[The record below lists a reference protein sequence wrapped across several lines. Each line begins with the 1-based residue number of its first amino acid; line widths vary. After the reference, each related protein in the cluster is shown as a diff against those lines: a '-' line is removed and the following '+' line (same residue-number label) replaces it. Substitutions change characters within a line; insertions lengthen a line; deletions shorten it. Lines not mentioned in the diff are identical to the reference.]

1 LGGKNK
7 EKNYLH
13 KMIVPLQAA
22 FFTQA
27 GPVTLL
33 ISLALRLNHHFQHM
47 RKLLLPVFLLLG
59 ITCQAQMKAEDV
71 QTFTLKNGMKF
82 LVVEDNS
89 IPNANMYLFYKVG
102 SRNEY
107 QGITGLSHF
116 FEHMMFN
123 GAKKYGPKEFDRTME
138 FNGGANNAYTR
149 EDVTVYTD
157 WFPASATEVMFDLEG
172 DRISS
177 LSIDPKMVES
187 ERGVVLSERS
197 TGLENSPW
205 NLLSQSVQAQA
216 FQEHPYHWPVIGY
229 EDDMKNWKHE
239 DLERYFKT
247 YYAPNNCVVVIAGA
261 VKTADVKK
269 LAEKYL
275 EPIPAQPA
283 PPKVHQAEPVQRGER
298 RIVVQK
304 DVATPYLNIVYKAPE
319 AKHEDY
325 YTLALLSDIL
335 SSGKSSRL
343 YAALVDNKQL
353 ATSVF
358 TSYSESFDPT
368 LFGIYAVANK
378 GINEAD
384 VENAIYEE
392 LEKIKKD
399 GITEN
404 ELQKVKNKK
413 LIEFYGQVETI
424 NGKSNNIGTYE
435 VFFGDYKKMFDAPA
449 QYNKVTADDIK
460 KAANKYFIKTARTI
474 GVLKANTE
482 E

>member
-1 LGGKNK
+1 MKK
-7 EKNYLH
+7 
-13 KMIVPLQAA
+13 I
-22 FFTQA
+22 
-27 GPVTLL
+27 
-33 ISLALRLNHHFQHM
+33 
-47 RKLLLPVFLLLG
+47 LLPVCLLLG
-59 ITCQAQMKAEDV
+59 VISQAQIKADDV
-71 QTFTLKNGMKF
+71 KSFTLKNGMKF
-82 LVVEDNS
+82 LIVEDNS
-89 IPNANMYLFYKVG
+89 IPNANMYLFYRVG

-157 WFPASATEVMFDLEG
+157 WFPASATEVIFDLES
-172 DRISS
+172 DRIAS

-205 NLLSQSVQAQA
+205 RMLSEAVTAQA

-229 EDDMKNWKHE
+229 EDDMKNWKQT

-247 YYAPNNCVVVIAGA
+247 YYAPNNCVVVMSGA
-261 VKTADVKK
+261 IKAENIKA

-275 EPIPAQPA
+275 EPIPAQPE
-283 PPKVHQAEPVQRGER
+283 PPKVHQVEPPQTGER
-298 RIVVQK
+298 RIMVQK
-304 DVATPYLNIVYKAPE
+304 DVATPYLKIAYKAPA
-319 AKHEDY
+319 AKDDDY
-325 YTLALLSDIL
+325 YALSLLSDIL

-358 TSYSESFDPT
+358 TSYGESFDPT
-368 LFGIYAVANK
+368 TFGFFAIAGKNVK
-378 GINEAD
+378 D
-384 VENAIYEE
+384 TDLENAIYEE
-392 LEKIKKD
+392 IEKVKKD
-399 GITEN
+399 GVN
-404 ELQKVKNKK
+404 DKELQKVKNQK
-413 LIEFYGQVETI
+413 LIEFYNQVETI

-435 VFFGDYKKMFDAPA
+435 VFFGDYKKMFEAPDR
-449 QYNKVTADDIK
+449 YNKVTAEDIK
-460 KAANKYFIKTARTI
+460 RVANNYFKKTTRTV
-474 GVLKANTE
+474 GVLKSNTAE
-482 E
+482 

>member
-1 LGGKNK
+1 
-7 EKNYLH
+7 
-13 KMIVPLQAA
+13 
-22 FFTQA
+22 
-27 GPVTLL
+27 
-33 ISLALRLNHHFQHM
+33 M
-47 RKLLLPVFLLLG
+47 RKIFLLLLLATG
-59 ITCQAQMKAEDV
+59 ILLQAQNKADDV
-71 QTFTLKNGMKF
+71 KTFTLKNGMKF

-123 GAKKYGPKEFDRTME
+123 GAKKYGPKMFDQTME

-149 EDVTVYTD
+149 EDVTVYTN
-157 WFPASATEVMFDLEG
+157 WFPSSAMEVIFDLEG

-205 NLLSQSVQAQA
+205 DLLTQSVQAAA

-229 EDDMKNWKHE
+229 EDDMKNWKQA

-247 YYAPNNCVVVIAGA
+247 YYAPNNCVVVVSGN
-261 VKTADVKK
+261 VKLADVKRM
-269 LAEKYL
+269 AEKYL
-275 EPIPAQPA
+275 EPIAAQPA
-283 PPKVHQAEPVQRGER
+283 YAPVHIAEPAQTGER
-298 RIVVQK
+298 RITVQK
-304 DVATPYLNIVYKAPE
+304 EVATPYLHIAYHVPN

-325 YTLALLSDIL
+325 YALDILSYIL
-335 SSGKSSRL
+335 SSGNSSRL
-343 YAALVDNKQL
+343 YSSLVDKKQL
-353 ATSVF
+353 ATQIF
-358 TSYSESFDPT
+358 TNYRESFDPT
-368 LFGIYAVANK
+368 LFKFYAVANK
-378 GINEAD
+378 GVNETD
-384 VENAIYEE
+384 VEKAIYEE
-392 LEKIKKD
+392 IEKIKKD
-399 GITEN
+399 GISER
-404 ELQKVKNKK
+404 ELQKIKNQK
-413 LIEFYGQVETI
+413 LVEFYGQIETI

-449 QYNKVTADDIK
+449 NYNKVTAEDVK
-460 KAANKYFIKTARTI
+460 TAANKYFTKSNRTV
-474 GVLKANTE
+474 GVLKTNTE